1 MPNFEQIKCYEQVRS
16 TDSGVIAIAYAVD
29 ILNGSNVYD
38 LVYDQ
43 TKTKMRE
50 HLIACFQQ
58 RKITTFPLYEKRNTE
73 KVVTYK
79 KTSSPWNIPDA
90 QLDYNQNRQ
99 KTLQTRL
106 SFQIV
111 LKPEELTCKRK
122 I

>member
-1 MPNFEQIKCYEQVRS
+1 
-16 TDSGVIAIAYAVD
+16 
-29 ILNGSNVYD
+29 
-38 LVYDQ
+38 
-43 TKTKMRE
+43 MRE
-50 HLIACFQQ
+50 HLIACFEQ

-111 LKPEELTCKRK
+111 LKPKELTCKEK
-122 I
+122 SK